1 MNNRVGGFRKQD
13 GSSSDESG
21 TQRGS
26 IAVIELFGQMMLL
39 PLSVFVYGM
48 ELFMRTVQGMEKAA
62 DEGMALLV
70 GSTSQTFAEADNLTQ
85 TSRETRGNEVM
96 SNAIETFG
104 VVPSSD
110 SGLESSL
117 AISSSDSGVNND
129 AKNNVKET
137 IKMNDTDLSDD
148 MLKLVRY
155 KILFV
160 KRDYETA
167 FPEREELV
175 YDNITGDA
183 FTAWKVAEFI
193 QRLGREEV
201 PLKWLNKNY
210 PIGRKYTDDEKKQ
223 KVKAYI
229 DDMSEDDKKYLR
241 VYYEVM
247 ARYEREEAR
256 YAEDQIAVLKDI
268 RDRL

>member
-70 GSTSQTFAEADNLTQ
+70 GSRSQTFAEADNVTQ
-85 TSRETRGNEVM
+85 TSRETQGNEVM
-96 SNAIETFG
+96 SNAIETLG

-117 AISSSDSGVNND
+117 AISSSDSGVEND
-129 AKNNVKET
+129 CKNNVKET

-167 FPEREELV
+167 FPEVEELV
-175 YDNITGDA
+175 HDNMTADA
-183 FTAWKVAEFI
+183 FAAWKVAEFI
-193 QRLGREEV
+193 QRLADRRTQIPVAWKEYPVNQPGRPPYRAGQILLGFPE
-201 PLKWLNKNY
+201 
-210 PIGRKYTDDEKKQ
+210 R
-223 KVKAYI
+223 
-229 DDMSEDDKKYLR
+229 DKKYLR
-241 VYYEVM
+241 VYFEVL

-256 YAEDQIAVLKDI
+256 HEEDQIEVLKEI
-268 RDRL
+268 RNRL